1 MKTILEVGFTA
12 ILCSFI
18 IYPLDIAHTILAMD
32 CTPHGN
38 QRKLITIW
46 DYFKTIPKNNK
57 MRALYKGLSTQLASS
72 MLYITTLAMGIQ
84 VWEKGVKNKTKITAF
99 VALGLTALIAETI
112 SYPMDTIKRCLQVD
126 KKTTFIELLS
136 SSFKGKNTFILM
148 RGLPAHLIRVLI
160 MMITTGTM
168 YTLLKP
174 KLS

>member
-1 MKTILEVGFTA
+1 
-12 ILCSFI
+12 
-18 IYPLDIAHTILAMD
+18 
-32 CTPHGN
+32 
-38 QRKLITIW
+38 
-46 DYFKTIPKNNK
+46 